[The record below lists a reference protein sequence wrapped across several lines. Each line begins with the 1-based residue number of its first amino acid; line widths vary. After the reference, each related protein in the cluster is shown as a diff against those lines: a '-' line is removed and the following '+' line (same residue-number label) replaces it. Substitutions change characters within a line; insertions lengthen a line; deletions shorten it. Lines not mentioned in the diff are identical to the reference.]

1 MRIVLN
7 WGVAMKQ
14 TMVIS
19 LVNHKGGVG
28 KSTSSI
34 NLGAALAF
42 ANKSV
47 VIIDADPQMNTTTHL
62 LPQLVGLE
70 STVTLSM
77 LLFNPSVEIQ
87 DAVQE
92 TNVPNLY
99 MIMADRDLEM
109 LLESNKHR
117 WMKPYE
123 LLSDRISLLDG
134 EVDFIIIDCPPNLG
148 LAVENALVASTH
160 FITPID
166 DSAYS
171 ELGLIPLEDN
181 MLRKVSQVNKRLSCL
196 GVLPVMM
203 KKGTALDS
211 NIQDKVTFGNMNMP
225 KLKISIPF
233 RQQVR
238 NNTHTG
244 ELVASAVARTDIAK
258 AYKALA
264 NFVIASKEK
273 WLNQAG
279 EGVA

>member
-1 MRIVLN
+1 
-7 WGVAMKQ
+7 MKQ

-47 VIIDADPQMNTTTHL
+47 VIIDADPQMNSTTHL

-87 DAVQE
+87 DALQA
-92 TNVPNLY
+92 TSVPNLY

-117 WMKPYE
+117 WMKPFE
-123 LLSDRISLLDG
+123 LLSDRIALLDG

-181 MLRKVSQVNKRLSCL
+181 MLRKVSQVNKGLSCL

-211 NIQDKVTFGNMNMP
+211 NIQEKVTFGNLKMP
-225 KLKISIPF
+225 KLDISIPF

-264 NFVIASKEK
+264 SFVITSKEK

-279 EGVA
+279 EVVA